1 MNAAAGLTLF
11 TALLFDVS
19 PPSRGL
25 DPQRLGLERVLAPL
39 GGQLAGLSFSPDGRR
54 LALGCSKG
62 VLIYD
67 TRRWTLDA
75 TLEGLESVILSV
87 AWSPDG
93 SLLAGGAF
101 DGKILI
107 WRAASGVRERIC
119 AGHGAHVSGLEWS
132 RDGTR
137 LLSGSLDG
145 TARLWDARSGAEL
158 RQLGTPEAS
167 LLALRFEDGDRKVRA
182 ALGNNTVRLWEAGTG
197 RELAVLAG
205 APGLISAAA
214 FSSDGDFACGNGAGD
229 LRVRRLEAA
238 AAERVFPAE
247 EGGAALGRLVFTPD
261 SRHLI
266 GVTHAGGVRIWETRS
281 GELRSALTPGPGV
294 LESVALD
301 PGGRCFVT
309 VGQDRLLRVW
319 APRAGDQARVQPRG
333 FFGIR
338 VDLAAEGRVLVSEVL
353 AGTPAAAAGLRV
365 GDRLRAIDGVPVV
378 QALHVVDLIGR
389 HFADEELHV
398 SLERDGGVLE
408 VRIKL
413 AKRTEEQN

>member
-1 MNAAAGLTLF
+1 MSAGAGLALVA
-11 TALLFDVS
+11 ALLWDVS

-67 TRRWTLDA
+67 ARRWTLEAQLD
-75 TLEGLESVILSV
+75 GLESVILSV

-93 SLLAGGAF
+93 AFIAGGAF
-101 DGKILI
+101 DGKILL
-107 WRAASGVRERIC
+107 WRAASGVRERVL

-145 TARLWDARSGAEL
+145 TARLWELRSGAEL
-158 RQLGTPEAS
+158 RQFGTPEAS
-167 LLALRFEDGDRKVRA
+167 LLAVRFEDGDRKVRA
-182 ALGNNTVRLWEAGTG
+182 ALGNNSVRLWEAGTG
-197 RELAVLAG
+197 RELSQLAG

-214 FSSDGDFACGNGAGD
+214 FSPDGAFACGNGAGD
-229 LRVRRLEAA
+229 LRIRRLEPG
-238 AAERVFPAE
+238 AAESALPAG
-247 EGGAALGRLVFTPD
+247 EGGAALGRLAFTPD
-261 SRHLI
+261 ARHLI

-281 GELRSALTPGPGV
+281 GELRSALSAGPGV
-294 LESVALD
+294 LEAVALD

-309 VGQDRLLRVW
+309 VGQDRLLRIW
-319 APRAGDQARVQPRG
+319 APLAGDLARVRPRG

-338 VDLAAEGRVLVSEVL
+338 VDLAGEGRVQITDVL

-365 GDRLRAIDGVPVV
+365 GDRLRAIDGVPVA

-389 HFADEELHV
+389 HFADEELLV
-398 SLERDGGVLE
+398 SLERDGGGLE
-408 VRIKL
+408 VRAKL
-413 AKRTEEQN
+413 AKRTEE